1 MREKIRELLD
11 SLRFKAMA
19 QILDQELD
27 RAERKGTAVSELL
40 YRLLLKEIQYR
51 KERSQEYRL
60 RQAKIPWDWTMETFP
75 FDKQP
80 DVNKAQIHELA
91 GLSFMDRTDNVIF
104 IGPPGTGKTGLA
116 IGLLRKALVSGYKG
130 RFYNAQDLLDEIYA
144 SMADRTTPKLLGLLA
159 RYDLLLID
167 ELGYLTL
174 KPEQANAFFKLMDRR
189 YGRKS
194 TVITT
199 NLDYPEWYDLFQ
211 RKSLLDALLD
221 RLRHHCITIRID
233 GVSLRVSEP
242 PFKTNSED

>member
-1 MREKIRELLD
+1 MREKILELLD
-11 SLRFKAMA
+11 SLRFKGMA

-27 RAERKGTAVSELL
+27 RAEREGTAVSEVI

-51 KERSQEYRL
+51 KERIQEYRL

-174 KPEQANAFFKLMDRR
+174 KPEQANAFF
-189 YGRKS
+189 
-194 TVITT
+194 
-199 NLDYPEWYDLFQ
+199 
-211 RKSLLDALLD
+211 
-221 RLRHHCITIRID
+221 
-233 GVSLRVSEP
+233 
-242 PFKTNSED
+242 